1 LSRSPAILSRAG
13 GGSGVAALFTAI
25 GEILID
31 FTPINE
37 RGAMVG
43 FRMHAG
49 GSPLNVAVGLAR
61 LGARVEFA
69 GKVSSDVF
77 GRFLAAHLK
86 HEGVGTRF
94 LSHSDAPS
102 TLAFV
107 ALEDGEP
114 AFSFYREGAADT
126 RLLPRDLPEDIVRTQ
141 FLHFGSISLMN
152 EPTAGTIAGLVERLR
167 GRAILSFDPNIRPG
181 LIGDRRGYRDLLA
194 RLFQSADIVKISATD
209 LRWFNPDHSLEEAAN
224 TLMEMGPA
232 LVAVTQG
239 PRGAYARWHAGDVRI
254 PARAVEVVDTVGAGD
269 AFTSGL
275 LFSLVERGV
284 TSRAGLQEMRADLLE
299 ASLQFATAAAAVT
312 CTRAGADPPRRDE
325 VETVLS

>member
-1 LSRSPAILSRAG
+1 MAT
-13 GGSGVAALFTAI
+13 LFTAI

-31 FTPINE
+31 FTPINKGRE
-37 RGAMVG
+37 TVG
-43 FRMHAG
+43 FQMHPG

-61 LGARVEFA
+61 LGANVEFA
-69 GKVSSDVF
+69 GKVSSDFF
-77 GRFLAAHLK
+77 GRFLAAHLN

-94 LSHSDAPS
+94 LSHSEAPS

-126 RLLPRDLPEDIVRTQ
+126 LLLPGDLPEAIAQTQ
-141 FLHFGSISLMN
+141 FLHFGSISLMHQ
-152 EPTAGTIAGLVERLR
+152 PTAGTIAGLVERLR
-167 GRAILSFDPNIRPG
+167 GRAMLSFDPNIRPG
-181 LIGDRRGYRDLLA
+181 LIGDRRGYRELLA
-194 RLFQSADIVKISATD
+194 RLFQAADVVKISATD
-209 LRWFNPDHSLEEAAN
+209 LRWFDPDRSLEQAAGM
-224 TLMEMGPA
+224 LLEMGPA

-239 PRGAYARWHAGDVRI
+239 AKGAYARWHAGEIRV
-254 PARAVEVVDTVGAGD
+254 PARAVDVVDTVGAGD

-284 TSRAGLQEMRADLLE
+284 TSRAGLQEMRPALLE
-299 ASLQFATAAAAVT
+299 VCLRFATAAAAVT

>member
-1 LSRSPAILSRAG
+1 MAT
-13 GGSGVAALFTAI
+13 LFTAI

-37 RGAMVG
+37 RGATVG
-43 FRMHAG
+43 FRMHPG

-69 GKVSSDVF
+69 GKVSTDFF

-107 ALEDGEP
+107 TLEDGDP
-114 AFSFYREGAADT
+114 AFSFHREGAADT
-126 RLLPRDLPEDIVRTQ
+126 LLLPRDLPEEIAQTQ

-152 EPTAGTIAGLVERLR
+152 EPTAGTITGLVEQLR
-167 GRAILSFDPNIRPG
+167 SRAILSFDPNIRPG
-181 LIGDRRGYRDLLA
+181 LISDRRRYRELLA

-209 LRWFNPDHSLEEAAN
+209 LRWFDPDHSPEGAAGA
-224 TLMEMGPA
+224 LMEMGPA

-239 PRGAYARWHAGDVRI
+239 PRGAYARWHAGEVRV

-275 LFSLVERGV
+275 LFALVERGV
-284 TSRAGLQEMRADLLE
+284 TSRAGLQEMRTDVLE
-299 ASLQFATAAAAVT
+299 AGLRFATASAAVT

-325 VETVLS
+325 VEAVLS

>member
-1 LSRSPAILSRAG
+1 MAIL
-13 GGSGVAALFTAI
+13 FTSI

-37 RGAMVG
+37 RGATVG
-43 FRMHAG
+43 FRMHPG

-61 LGARVEFA
+61 LGARVELA
-69 GKVSSDVF
+69 GKVSSDFF
-77 GRFLAAHLK
+77 GRFLEAHLN

-94 LSHSDAPS
+94 LSHADAPS

-107 ALEDGEP
+107 ALEGGEP

-126 RLLPRDLPEDIVRTQ
+126 LLLPRDLPEAIAQTQ
-141 FLHFGSISLMN
+141 FLHFGSISLMHQ
-152 EPTAGTIAGLVERLR
+152 PTAGTIAGLVERLR

-181 LIGDRRGYRDLLA
+181 LISDLRGYRDLLA

-209 LRWFNPDHSLEEAAN
+209 LRWFDPTRSLEEAAGA
-224 TLMEMGPA
+224 LMEMGPA

-239 PRGAYARWHAGDVRI
+239 PRGAYARWHAGEMRM

-284 TSRAGLQEMRADLLE
+284 TTGAGLQEMRPDLME
-299 ASLQFATAAAAVT
+299 ACLRFATAAAAVT

-325 VETVLS
+325 VDAALS